1 MYGQQ
6 TGMYGGGQPSPQ
18 GFNRGN
24 PTTNIVWVQGIEGA
38 KAYPLNPNSM
48 AILLDSEIEGT
59 MCIKVSDNIGMTSM
73 RFFNFTE
80 DFSAG
85 NSMMSQQQVLPQ
97 QVDMSQYVKKEEL
110 TALIKEILNEQT
122 ISTTTTS
129 AATTAANP
137 TTRVVSINGEPVI

>member
-48 AILLDSEIEGT
+48 AILLDSEIEGR
-59 MCIKVSDNIGMTSM
+59 MYIKVSDNIGMTSM

-80 DFSAG
+80 DFNAG
-85 NSMMSQQQVLPQ
+85 NNMMNQQQVLP

-129 AATTAANP
+129 TAAANP
-137 TTRVVSINGEPVI
+137 TTRVVSINGEPVV

>member
-48 AILLDSEIEGT
+48 AILLDSEIEGR
-59 MCIKVSDNIGMTSM
+59 MYIKVSDNIGMTSM

-80 DFSAG
+80 DFNAG
-85 NSMMSQQQVLPQ
+85 NNMMNQQQVLP

-129 AATTAANP
+129 TAAANP
-137 TTRVVSINGEPVI
+137 TTRVVSIN